1 VKFLKYWSSS
11 RDFNKLVIKTKMHAD
26 THFWNFLCY
35 MKIQYE
41 FFIYILER
49 LGRMHENKRFFF
61 IIIIY
66 VLTKTRYFNTGFVSL
81 QYKNTNRYWLK
92 CNENLRKITDIFLN
106 NFFEYFFSFFFYY
119 YFFFLGPTRPMWL
132 GWTPA
137 NLRSWAGFSQPSMV
151 TGPCQWPPSKKN
163 SLVGT

>member
-1 VKFLKYWSSS
+1 VKFLKYWPIS
-11 RDFNKLVIKTKMHAD
+11 RDFNKLVIKTKMHAN

-41 FFIYILER
+41 FFIYIFER
-49 LGRMHENKRFFF
+49 LGRMHENKRFFLLLLF
-61 IIIIY
+61 MSWRKPGILII
-66 VLTKTRYFNTGFVSL
+66 VSL

-92 CNENLRKITDIFLN
+92 CNENLWKITDIFLN
-106 NFFEYFFSFFFYY
+106 NFFEYFFSFFFINIT
-119 YFFFLGPTRPMWL
+119 FFLGPTRPLWL

-137 NLRSWAGFSQPSMV
+137 NLRSWVGFSQPSMV

>member
-49 LGRMHENKRFFF
+49 LGRMHKNKRFFF

-119 YFFFLGPTRPMWL
+119 YFFFSGPN
-132 GWTPA
+132 PA
-137 NLRSWAGFSQPSMV
+137 HVAGLDPSQPA
-151 TGPCQWPPSKKN
+151 
-163 SLVGT
+163 